1 MNAEIRT
8 LNRFE
13 EAGLDPRQSKA
24 MVVGIDDLL
33 VKSAAMFTNRFDAIG
48 HRFDAI
54 GHRFDA
60 IEHRFDS
67 IEHRF
72 ESIEHRLESINDSIA
87 HRFSALE
94 NSMRFQMIGM
104 IGVIV
109 AILIGFASLFYAV
122 SN

>member
-1 MNAEIRT
+1 MNAEIKT

-13 EAGLDPRQSKA
+13 EAGLNSGQSKA

-33 VKSAAMFTNRFDAIG
+33 VKSMAFIN

-54 GHRFDA
+54 DHRFV
-60 IEHRFDS
+60 S
-67 IEHRF
+67 IS
-72 ESIEHRLESINDSIA
+72 ESID

-109 AILIGFASLFYAV
+109 AILLGFAGLIYAI
-122 SN
+122 SG

>member
-1 MNAEIRT
+1 MNAEIKT

-13 EAGLDPRQSKA
+13 EAGLNPGQSKA

-33 VKSAAMFTNRFDAIG
+33 VKSMAFIN

-54 GHRFDA
+54 DHRFV
-60 IEHRFDS
+60 S
-67 IEHRF
+67 IS
-72 ESIEHRLESINDSIA
+72 ESID

-109 AILIGFASLFYAV
+109 AILLGFAGLIYAM
-122 SN
+122 SG